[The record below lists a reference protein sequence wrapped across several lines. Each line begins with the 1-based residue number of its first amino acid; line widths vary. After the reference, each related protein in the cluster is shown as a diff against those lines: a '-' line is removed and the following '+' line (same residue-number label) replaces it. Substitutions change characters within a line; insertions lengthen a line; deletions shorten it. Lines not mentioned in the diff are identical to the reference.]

1 MISTGELSVSDTDAS
16 LLSRPVGVKLPDVF
30 RPLTLLLML
39 AVSCGGSATQAP
51 ATSPRSAEKP
61 EDPKTLR
68 GKLVQKLEALPHARD
83 VVKGLGSR
91 SQTDVK
97 GVLAGVSETDREALR
112 DAQGPLAR
120 ERPLLHLAVGGRSAD
135 AVYLL
140 VSTTRLADELM
151 TYRRLAQ
158 ATDFADIVASV
169 RTVALT
175 AGKSWLHDRASEVA
189 SAVTL
194 TPELLDQ
201 IEFASFVIERQDI
214 ARIARELQVELA
226 PKDPRR
232 WVGLAAQAS
241 RDLDLSVAKNA
252 IAKARALGKNDRV
265 TRSQLQN
272 AERLL
277 ESAEIAKAND
287 THDLPGALA
296 VARAQLDLQ
305 HPKEALEALNA
316 HRAVADKNLAV
327 AATLALGDLGGTV
340 CPGLPTGVGN
350 TPLCGEAWDLD
361 PHTKKLVEQM
371 ERAWKSGAGRDGH
384 AVETYLG
391 LVGVVPWMYGLN
403 KMPADAA
410 TAQTEIMKRLKLL
423 AEAAREASKVAP
435 NLEGLVVFIDT
446 LNAGFE
452 ALNASKDTQE
462 SVKLPPEVSSR
473 LEQRARE
480 LGKKSPNERFTQA
493 GVVAAAAL
501 LFRDTEV
508 MPLLELLPQSELDTS
523 HIIPFNVIRLWSAV
537 VAKKPELASAA
548 TGELAQILPELSS
561 GRQTERAEIVL
572 LLAEVDAAIATN
584 PKAYEILEQVAR
596 PLSEAADAPP
606 ELRLRA
612 ALDVA
617 GARAKQGRLPEAA
630 EALARVTTSVPWA
643 TAAENSD
650 TQNLGLL
657 ASAYMFAIQARVTKG
672 DERAEY
678 RDKLAEVLKR
688 AVSQKLIAASRLWIE
703 MWQKEVEYLV
713 QSEKCGAVKVCTER
727 AKKNRKVPEAE
738 AKRRAGAIAAKL
750 VAQGALPVGTVNLS
764 FGYGSG
770 LRLDAIVRVAPM
782 LLAVESPGN

>member
-1 MISTGELSVSDTDAS
+1 L
-16 LLSRPVGVKLPDVF
+16 
-30 RPLTLLLML
+30 L
-39 AVSCGGSATQAP
+39 AVSCGGSSTPTP
-51 ATSPRSAEKP
+51 AASPAKGEKS

-68 GKLVQKLEALPHARD
+68 GKLVQKLEALPRSRD

-97 GVLAGVSETDREALR
+97 GVLAGVSETDRDSLR

-120 ERPLLHLAVGGRSAD
+120 ERPLLHLAVGGRSSD
-135 AVYLL
+135 AMYLL

-151 TYRRLAQ
+151 AYRRMAQ
-158 ATDFADIVASV
+158 ATDFADIVESV
-169 RTVALT
+169 RNVTLT

-201 IEFASFVIERQDI
+201 IEFASFVVERQDI
-214 ARIARELQVELA
+214 VRLARELQVEIA
-226 PKDPRR
+226 PKDARR
-232 WVGLAAQAS
+232 WIGLSTQAS
-241 RDLDLSVAKNA
+241 RDLDLTVAKNA
-252 IAKARALGKNDRV
+252 LAQARSLGKDDRL
-265 TRSQLQN
+265 TRSSREN

-277 ESAEIAKAND
+277 ASAEIAKAND
-287 THDLPGALA
+287 THDLPSALA
-296 VARAQLDLQ
+296 VARAQLELQ
-305 HPKEALEALNA
+305 HPKQAVEALNP

-327 AATLALGDLGGTV
+327 ASTLALGDLGGTV
-340 CPGLPTGVGN
+340 CPGLPAGVGN
-350 TPLCGEAWDLD
+350 TALCGEAWDLD
-361 PHTKKLVEQM
+361 VHTKKLVEQM
-371 ERAWKSGAGRDGH
+371 ERAWKSGRGRDGP
-384 AVETYLG
+384 AVEAYLG

-403 KMPADAA
+403 KMPADPSA
-410 TAQTEIMKRLKLL
+410 AQTEISKRLKLL
-423 AEAAREASKVAP
+423 AEAAREASKVDP
-435 NLEGLVVFIDT
+435 NLEGLVIFIDT
-446 LNAGFE
+446 LNAGFD
-452 ALNASKDTQE
+452 ALHASKETAE
-462 SVKLPPEVSSR
+462 SVKLSPEVSSK

-508 MPLLELLPQSELDTS
+508 MPLLELLPASDLDMS
-523 HIIPFNVIRLWSAV
+523 HVIPFNVIRLWSAV

-548 TGELAQILPELSS
+548 TGELAQILPELSG
-561 GRQTERAEIVL
+561 GRQVERAEIVL
-572 LLAEVDAAIATN
+572 LLAEVDAAIATS
-584 PKAYEILEQVAR
+584 PKAYEVLEQVAR
-596 PLSEAADAPP
+596 PLSEARDAAP

-630 EALARVTTSVPWA
+630 EVLARVTTSVPWA
-643 TAAENSD
+643 NAGENSD
-650 TQNLGLL
+650 AQNLGLL
-657 ASAYMFAIQARVTKG
+657 ASAYLFAIQARVTKG

-678 RDKLAEVLKR
+678 RDKLSEVLKR
-688 AVSQKLIAASRLWIE
+688 AVSQKLMAASRLWIE

-713 QSEKCGAVKVCTER
+713 ASEKCGAVKVCAER
-727 AKKNRKVPEAE
+727 AKKNRKIPEAE

>member
-1 MISTGELSVSDTDAS
+1 
-16 LLSRPVGVKLPDVF
+16 VF
-30 RPLTLLLML
+30 RPLVLLLL
-39 AVSCGGSATQAP
+39 AVSCGGSSTPTP
-51 ATSPRSAEKP
+51 AKSPTKAEKN

-68 GKLVQKLEALPHARD
+68 GKLVQKLEALPHSRD
-83 VVKGLGSR
+83 VVKGLGPR

-97 GVLAGVSETDREALR
+97 GVLAGVSETDRESLR

-120 ERPLLHLAVGGRSAD
+120 ERPLLHLAVGGRSSD

-158 ATDFADIVASV
+158 ATDFADIVESV
-169 RTVALT
+169 RTVTLT
-175 AGKSWLHDRASEVA
+175 AGKSWLHDRAAEVA

-201 IEFASFVIERQDI
+201 IEFASFVVERQDI
-214 ARIARELQVELA
+214 VRLARELQVEIA
-226 PKDPRR
+226 PKDVRR
-232 WVGLAAQAS
+232 WVGLSTQAS
-241 RDLDLSVAKNA
+241 RDLDLTVAKNA
-252 IAKARALGKNDRV
+252 LAQARSLGKDDRL
-265 TRSQLQN
+265 TRSQLEN

-277 ESAEIAKAND
+277 ASAEIAKAND
-287 THDLPGALA
+287 THDLPSALA
-296 VARAQLDLQ
+296 VSRAQLDLQ
-305 HPKEALEALNA
+305 HPKQAVEALNA
-316 HRAVADKNLAV
+316 HRTVADKNLAV
-327 AATLALGDLGGTV
+327 ASTLALGDLGGTV
-340 CPGLPTGVGN
+340 CPGLPAGVGN
-350 TPLCGEAWDLD
+350 TALCGEAWDLD
-361 PHTKKLVEQM
+361 VHTKKLVEQM
-371 ERAWKSGAGRDGH
+371 ERAWKSGAGRDGP

-403 KMPADAA
+403 RMPADPAA
-410 TAQTEIMKRLKLL
+410 GQAEISKRLKLL
-423 AEAAREASKVAP
+423 AESAREASKVAP
-435 NLEGLVVFIDT
+435 NLEGLVIFIDT
-446 LNAGFE
+446 LNAGFD
-452 ALNASKDTQE
+452 ALHASKETQE
-462 SVKLPPEVSSR
+462 SVKLSPEVSNK

-480 LGKKSPNERFTQA
+480 LGKKTPNERFTQA

-508 MPLLELLPQSELDTS
+508 MPLLELLPASDLDTS
-523 HIIPFNVIRLWSAV
+523 HIVPFNVIRLWSAV
-537 VAKKPELASAA
+537 VAKKPALASAA
-548 TGELAQILPELSS
+548 TGELAQILPELSG

-572 LLAEVDAAIATN
+572 LLAEVDAAIAAS
-584 PKAYEILEQVAR
+584 PKAYEVLEQVAR
-596 PLSEAADAPP
+596 PLSEAQDALP

-630 EALARVTTSVPWA
+630 EVLARVTTSVPWA
-643 TAAENSD
+643 NAGENSD
-650 TQNLGLL
+650 AQNLGLL
-657 ASAYMFAIQARVTKG
+657 ASAYMFAIQARITKG

-678 RDKLAEVLKR
+678 RDKLTEVLKR

-713 QSEKCGAVKVCTER
+713 ASEKCGAVKVCAER
-727 AKKNRKVPEAE
+727 AKKNRKIPDAE